1 MPIGKNVR
9 DFNQAGFLAL
19 VLEVCPIYGIKC
31 TALKFFK
38 VSTIPAV
45 RKCPKTLKAAKLLI
59 NEDHL
64 EFSKCLNSC
73 TVLGIE
79 WS

>member
-19 VLEVCPIYGIKC
+19 TFEVCPMCGIKC

-45 RKCPKTLKAAKLLI
+45 RKCPKTLKSAKLLI

-64 EFSKCLNSC
+64 ELSKYLY
-73 TVLGIE
+73 
-79 WS
+79 